1 MNNYNRIGQSSRY
14 LYTHQ
19 LPYAIRKDIC
29 DILDADKSWRTLGG
43 HFIGLDGT
51 QLALIGQAVLRNSS
65 PTEEL
70 LNKLDSANFSISDF
84 CYFLKQMNHHR
95 ALEILKPYLAI
106 TGNRE
111 ESITAQQN
119 IMYSNT
125 NMDQA
130 TSKDETLN
138 TPTPSFAD
146 QPVAIMGFEQSLK
159 LFSSLES
166 NQWASNGNQQ
176 RTVLKDNLAAGLD
189 KQESVPSNCHK
200 SRGLSRASTKKIENQ
215 LTPNARQEDP
225 GEEIVRMACVNNRK
239 RTSISDQEVVNQ
251 LRLIMQINYKELKQA
266 SNDFSDSNIIGNGG
280 FASVYRGNWKGTD
293 VAIKRLKCNLMDQA
307 LNELTILNSYRIDN
321 ILPIYGI
328 SIDGPEACLVYQF
341 MSNGS
346 LEDRLSCKTGTQPLT
361 WNQRALI
368 GEGVAKGLYYL
379 HTLRDKPLVH
389 GDVKSANV
397 LLDSQFV
404 PKLGDFGLARQVF
417 IGKNPK
423 NELCTHCTVSSI
435 HGTSVYLP
443 PEYLRHKILSPAV
456 DVYSYGIVL
465 LEMATGKRAYDGKR
479 LLVDLVEEETHLMS
493 MGKLDHSLKDPRLTD
508 DTQNDLKI
516 WYELLIQLGLNC
528 SHKMK
533 KKRLDMELVLRR
545 FAEFR
550 TNNPNCISTGGNI
563 NFITLS
569 SRGSAGTAKTLAE
582 TQGHGRMNYHK
593 TGGEKAIAS
602 GFPGSAQNNK
612 ANINGCLLP
621 LHQSHLPKVSD
632 LIQNFNSAMSIEEEP
647 ELKYNGLDQSEQ
659 QHNLDNHQVKASD
672 QQLVDAMIPLLTE
685 LGVVTEQK

>member
-1 MNNYNRIGQSSRY
+1 MNNLNRIGQSSRFV
-14 LYTHQ
+14 YTHQ

-43 HFIGLDGT
+43 NFVGLDST
-51 QLALIGQAVLRNSS
+51 QLALIGQAVLRSAS

-84 CYFLKQMNHHR
+84 CYYLKQMNHFR
-95 ALEILKPYLAI
+95 ALEILKPYGG
-106 TGNRE
+106 TNGNRDDIDNAQKD
-111 ESITAQQN
+111 SIF
-119 IMYSNT
+119 SVT
-125 NMDQA
+125 NMDH
-130 TSKDETLN
+130 TSSKSQTLN

-146 QPVAIMGFEQSLK
+146 QPVAIMGLESFK
-159 LFSSLES
+159 LYSELESHQWQNQATLRDSSLNRGAELE
-166 NQWASNGNQQ
+166 NTPG
-176 RTVLKDNLAAGLD
+176 D
-189 KQESVPSNCHK
+189 CHK
-200 SRGLSRASTKKIENQ
+200 SGGLSQATTKKLENQ
-215 LTPNARQEDP
+215 TNNAHPEDP

-239 RTSISDQEVVNQ
+239 RTSISDQEAVNQ

-266 SNDFSDSNIIGNGG
+266 SNDFSDSNIVGNGG
-280 FASVYRGNWKGTD
+280 FATVYSGNWKGTD

-346 LEDRLSCKTGTQPLT
+346 LEDRLSCKTDTPPLT

-397 LLDSQFV
+397 LLDGQFV

-479 LLVDLVEEETHLMS
+479 LLVDLVEEETHS
-493 MGKLDHSLKDPRLTD
+493 ISISEISYTLKDARLAD

-516 WYELLIQLGLNC
+516 WYELLLKLGLNC

-533 KKRLDMELVLRR
+533 KRRLDMEQVLRR
-545 FAEFR
+545 FTDFR
-550 TNNPNCISTGGNI
+550 STSPDCN
-563 NFITLS
+563 S
-569 SRGSAGTAKTLAE
+569 SSSHYLMTSSSYGAGTVRVAT
-582 TQGHGRMNYHK
+582 
-593 TGGEKAIAS
+593 
-602 GFPGSAQNNK
+602 P
-612 ANINGCLLP
+612 
-621 LHQSHLPKVSD
+621 D
-632 LIQNFNSAMSIEEEP
+632 
-647 ELKYNGLDQSEQ
+647 EQ
-659 QHNLDNHQVKASD
+659 MVED
-672 QQLVDAMIPLLTE
+672 MIPLLTE
-685 LGVVTEQK
+685 LGVVTEHK

>member
-1 MNNYNRIGQSSRY
+1 M
-14 LYTHQ
+14 
-19 LPYAIRKDIC
+19 
-29 DILDADKSWRTLGG
+29 
-43 HFIGLDGT
+43 
-51 QLALIGQAVLRNSS
+51 V
-65 PTEEL
+65 
-70 LNKLDSANFSISDF
+70 
-84 CYFLKQMNHHR
+84 
-95 ALEILKPYLAI
+95 
-106 TGNRE
+106 
-111 ESITAQQN
+111 
-119 IMYSNT
+119 
-125 NMDQA
+125 
-130 TSKDETLN
+130 
-138 TPTPSFAD
+138 
-146 QPVAIMGFEQSLK
+146 
-159 LFSSLES
+159 
-166 NQWASNGNQQ
+166 
-176 RTVLKDNLAAGLD
+176 
-189 KQESVPSNCHK
+189 
-200 SRGLSRASTKKIENQ
+200 KIQ
-215 LTPNARQEDP
+215 
-225 GEEIVRMACVNNRK
+225 
-239 RTSISDQEVVNQ
+239 
-251 LRLIMQINYKELKQA
+251 
-266 SNDFSDSNIIGNGG
+266 
-280 FASVYRGNWKGTD
+280 
-293 VAIKRLKCNLMDQA
+293 
-307 LNELTILNSYRIDN
+307 
-321 ILPIYGI
+321 
-328 SIDGPEACLVYQF
+328 
-341 MSNGS
+341 
-346 LEDRLSCKTGTQPLT
+346 
-361 WNQRALI
+361 
-368 GEGVAKGLYYL
+368 
-379 HTLRDKPLVH
+379 
-389 GDVKSANV
+389 
-397 LLDSQFV
+397 
-404 PKLGDFGLARQVF
+404 
-417 IGKNPK
+417 K

-582 TQGHGRMNYHK
+582 TQGHGRMNYHE